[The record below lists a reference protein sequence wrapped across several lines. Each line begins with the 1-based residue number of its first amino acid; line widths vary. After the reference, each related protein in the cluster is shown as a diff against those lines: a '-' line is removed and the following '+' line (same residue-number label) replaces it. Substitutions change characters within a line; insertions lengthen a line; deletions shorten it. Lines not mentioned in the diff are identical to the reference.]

1 MMKRNALIVNLSI
14 FVVLNVVR
22 FMFVGVALPNPAF
35 YLLFN
40 IVFIVLNSLVMVFA
54 AEKVSVFHAKLL
66 ENKKRFFI
74 GIVCVLCVWFVNQIV
89 SVVASKFSGTFIT
102 CALSS
107 LVLILPWVLIVVVLL
122 KAYRLSLKK
131 SPVVIL
137 SVIVSLITLAIYFGL
152 TYSLTLQTNEM
163 MNSNSSDLFVF
174 IQMTN
179 NLRMIGNVGSI
190 CEMIIGATAVLS
202 ISFAENKN

>member
-179 NLRMIGNVGSI
+179 NLRMIGNVSI